1 MHEIVFHSNGGY
13 DFHTIYNMPI
23 WLRNFTFNKMKEHY
37 ENEASAVKKAQS
49 GDSKSTSVI
58 GEDGRVKSPEFLT
71 KSKTTTP
78 NYTTKASKK

>member
-1 MHEIVFHSNGGY
+1 MFHSNGGY

-37 ENEASAVKKAQS
+37 ENEAAAHKKAQAGNS
-49 GDSKSTSVI
+49 NSKTVI
-58 GEDGRVKSPEFLT
+58 GKDGKVTSPEFM
-71 KSKTTTP
+71 KSTAKSSP